1 MFSAGNLVVVNTQ
14 RVVLNSRIW
23 TVTDIKRTDGRVV
36 LSSADGL
43 LSDVGAVKHIAM
55 FAENVTHLAVVP
67 ANRALAPSV
76 GPSNQ
81 AEEGEMLA
89 RFVFGNT
96 GGGSGG
102 NGGRSVPPLN
112 TWINLPLLGDNSI
125 MLTRNDDPHYDL
137 VYLPQFRG
145 YQLHFYSDW
154 AGEYITLQ
162 NCDILKVCPKCQ
174 IWPWCAY
181 CKKFLFPVARHRG
194 SIKHNQCLDW
204 CRERRAS
211 REAWEACFPAD
222 L

>member
-1 MFSAGNLVVVNTQ
+1 MIITTIGSNTY
-14 RVVLNSRIW
+14 
-23 TVTDIKRTDGRVV
+23 
-36 LSSADGL
+36 
-43 LSDVGAVKHIAM
+43 HYYC
-55 FAENVTHLAVVP
+55 
-67 ANRALAPSV
+67 
-76 GPSNQ
+76 
-81 AEEGEMLA
+81 
-89 RFVFGNT
+89 
-96 GGGSGG
+96 GS
-102 NGGRSVPPLN
+102 GGRSVPPLN
-112 TWINLPLLGDNSI
+112 TWINLPLLGNNSI

-204 CRERRAS
+204 RKERRAS
-211 REAWEACFPAD
+211 KEAWEACFPAD